1 MCQYTHTTSHR
12 CPRSRSRPNNHTLT
26 HTHLLLLTTYAYTL
40 TTTHLLLLLL
50 LLLRS
55 HVTSF
60 MRELVCQTV
69 QNRRLNCFFLQ
80 NQFELEMVLQ
90 TRNGFARRNKTILRL
105 ELVENR
111 KMVCR
116 TILSSNWFCKK
127 NSLIF
132 GFARFGKPV
141 CHIKMV

>member
-1 MCQYTHTTSHR
+1 MLKLLAGSPLAAFQEEYLKLDPLGDTSAPPLSKLARHQFHAR
-12 CPRSRSRPNNHTLT
+12 TGLPNRAKPKIKL
-26 HTHLLLLTTYAYTL
+26 
-40 TTTHLLLLLL
+40 
-50 LLLRS
+50 
-55 HVTSF
+55 
-60 MRELVCQTV
+60 
-69 QNRRLNCFFLQ
+69 FFLQ

-105 ELVENR
+105 ELVEIR

-116 TILSSNWFCKK
+116 TVLSSNWFCQK